1 MLKPDTLKIR
11 PQKIVEARR
20 AISKLLA
27 VLGTQDINEALT
39 LIRNEEDGGY
49 IMGCDIPILR
59 KTQVEMGNTYAQ
71 GVIQKAIE
79 EFNRA
84 YELPVELEVER
95 TFGSVVAE
103 RFIDEGYNASSKPSS
118 NTTDLVKVDL
128 KGKDNDVCYNL

>member
-1 MLKPDTLKIR
+1 
-11 PQKIVEARR
+11 
-20 AISKLLA
+20 
-27 VLGTQDINEALT
+27 
-39 LIRNEEDGGY
+39 
-49 IMGCDIPILR
+49 MGCDIPILR

-128 KGKDNDVCYNL
+128 NGKDNDVCYNL